1 MSGDLARYN
10 DEGDIEFLGRIDNQ
24 VKIRGLRIELGEIE
38 TALQQH
44 EKISE
49 CCVLARED
57 VPGRKRLVAYVS
69 KATDKAGE
77 VSIGELRAWL
87 KQTLPE
93 YMVPVAWCFLES
105 LPVTPN
111 GKIDRRALPPPTD
124 ADVTSAALNTKAIDA
139 PRTVTEV
146 VIAGFWCEIMN
157 LAAVSIHDNFFDL
170 GGYSLSATQLI
181 GKINDT
187 YKIDFPLSDIFAG
200 PTVAEISKNVE
211 AMQRRSAAGGDGGG
225 GGHGTKEVNFFQGWD
240 PVTESQLAEDV
251 TAELRPAD
259 LGREGF
265 VEQHLNP
272 KNVLL
277 TGVTG
282 FVGAFLLYELLART
296 DATVWCLVR
305 AENELKARKRLR
317 KNMEKYDLWDA
328 AGEFDSSGSRVQVLV
343 GALDKPLLGLSENEF
358 EEMAGVVDSIYHVA
372 AQINGVLPYGRLK
385 APNVG
390 GTVELIRMACMRKP
404 YPAALHHISTLS
416 VFPPVAGLVARESD
430 ELEGEL
436 FQWQKSAKPNQS
448 SSALLLSS
456 PLLCAALTKLTYTL
470 PLGFTYRPRR
480 CEAPFR
486 RLCSE
491 QVGCREK
498 SARGSRTR
506 APVHDFPS
514 R

>member
-10 DEGDIEFLGRIDNQ
+10 RDGHIEFLGRIDNQ

-44 EKISE
+44 EQISE

-69 KATDKAGE
+69 KAGDKSEE

-93 YMVPVAWCFLES
+93 YMVPVAWCFLDS

-124 ADVTSAALNTKAIDA
+124 ADVTSAASSTKAIDA

-157 LAAVSIHDNFFDL
+157 LSAVSIHDNFFDL

-181 GKINDT
+181 SKINDT
-187 YKIDFPLSDIFAG
+187 YKIDFPLSDVFAG
-200 PTVAEISKNVE
+200 PTVAEISKNIE
-211 AMQRRSAAGGDGGG
+211 AMQRRGGG
-225 GGHGTKEVNFFQGWD
+225 GKGGGEGHVAKEVNFFQGWD
-240 PVTESQLAEDV
+240 PATESQLAEHV

-259 LGREGF
+259 VAREGF
-265 VEQHLNP
+265 VPQHLNP

-296 DATVWCLVR
+296 DATIWCLVR
-305 AENELKARKRLR
+305 ADNELKARKRLR

-328 AGEFDSSGSRVQVLV
+328 AGEFDSTGVRVQVLV
-343 GALDKPLLGLSENEF
+343 GALDKPMLGLTETEF
-358 EEMAGVVDSIYHVA
+358 LEMAGVVDSIYHVA

-416 VFPPVAGLVARESD
+416 VFPPTPGSVARESD
-430 ELEGEL
+430 ELEG
-436 FQWQKSAKPNQS
+436 
-448 SSALLLSS
+448 
-456 PLLCAALTKLTYTL
+456 KL
-470 PLGFTYRPRR
+470 
-480 CEAPFR
+480 
-486 RLCSE
+486 
-491 QVGCREK
+491 
-498 SARGSRTR
+498 
-506 APVHDFPS
+506 
-514 R
+514 